1 MSVLNTLYVGIDVS
15 KRSNVICA
23 IDFEQKVYCAFT
35 ALNNEVGATAI
46 KDRITP
52 ILVKHKFE
60 NVQFI
65 IESTG
70 VYSYHIATFLSSNDE
85 LLKYSSIVYCVN
97 PKAAKNYKSSY
108 VDSDKTDPADALML
122 ADFGRVGRTK
132 NSTPWRGP
140 QLLAL
145 QRLTRYRIHL
155 TEQITR
161 EKNYVLNNIFLKFS
175 EMSVLENKDFP
186 ISNKFGATS
195 KAILTDFIS
204 SEEIIDMS
212 LEDLTTFI
220 STKGKGRFA
229 NPKEVATL
237 LQKAANASYRLDKAA
252 YDPINIA
259 IASSLNCIK
268 TFEGEIKLVSSAIES
283 NIKGINPQGY
293 QILKSIPGIGPVFAS
308 GILSE
313 IGSIEQF
320 EDEEGLAKYAGI
332 TWRKKQSGKFEAE
345 DTYMTKTGNAYLR
358 YYICEATA
366 SVVRNLLEYNE
377 YFMKKYNEVT
387 THQYKRALALT
398 SRKLIRLIFGL
409 LRKNQLYKSPTNR

>member
-1 MSVLNTLYVGIDVS
+1 MSILTTLYIGIDVS
-15 KRSNVICA
+15 KRSNTICA
-23 IDFEQKVYCAFT
+23 IDFEQKVYCKFT
-35 ALNNEVGATAI
+35 ELNNEVGATAI
-46 KDRITP
+46 KNRITP
-52 ILVKHKFE
+52 ILINNKFT

-85 LLKYSSIVYCVN
+85 LMKFNSTVYCVN
-97 PKAAKNYKSSY
+97 PKAARNYKSSY
-108 VDSDKTDPADALML
+108 VDSDKTDPADAFML

-132 NSTPWRGP
+132 NITPWRGP

-175 EMSVLENKDFP
+175 EMSVLENKEFP
-186 ISNKFGATS
+186 FSNKFGATS
-195 KAILTDFIS
+195 KAVLTDFIS
-204 SEEIIDMS
+204 SEEIVDTSI
-212 LEDLTTFI
+212 EDLTKFI
-220 STKGKGRFA
+220 CTKGKGRFSK
-229 NPKEVATL
+229 PEEVAIL
-237 LQKAANASYRLDKAA
+237 LQKAARDSYRLDKVA

-268 TFEGEIKLVSSAIES
+268 TFENEIKLVTPAIES

-293 QILKSIPGIGPVFAS
+293 EILKSIPGIGPVFAS

-345 DTYMTKTGNAYLR
+345 DTQMTKTGNAYLR
-358 YYICEATA
+358 YYIAEATA
-366 SVVRNLLEYNE
+366 SVVRYLPEYNE
-377 YFMKKYNEVT
+377 YFNKKYNEVT

-409 LRKNQLYKSPTNR
+409 LRKNQLYKTQVNK